1 MKVYKYIRYSTN
13 EQDEAS
19 QDNIIYE
26 YCVRKGITPN
36 ETFRDEGVSGGK
48 KYTQRNLGELCKK
61 LKKGD
66 CVVVSEVS
74 RLTRG
79 GIGELCEIIET
90 YFKPN
95 KLRLIICNVGIDIDC
110 SCLDAMT
117 ELTLYIFAAVAK
129 MEKEMICQRTKSS
142 MDSIKREIAEFG
154 YHISKSGNKIT
165 SLGGG
170 EPSESCHN
178 AAGRKSRQ
186 RALEND
192 NNMKFYRY
200 FLAFEERNGKFETN
214 DRETNAKN
222 WELLAHELNQLGYK
236 TSRGLEFTS
245 MRCRNTY
252 RTLKE
257 TLKGVKI

>member
-1 MKVYKYIRYSTN
+1 MNVYKYIRYSTDK
-13 EQDEAS
+13 QDEAS
-19 QDNIIYE
+19 QDNIIQE
-26 YCVRKGITPN
+26 YCFRKGIMPN

-48 KYTQRNLGELCKK
+48 KYTQRNLGNLCKK
-61 LKKGD
+61 LQQGD

-95 KLRLIICNVGIDIDC
+95 QLRLIICNVGIDIDC
-110 SCLDAMT
+110 SCMDAMT
-117 ELTLYIFAAVAK
+117 EMTLYIFAAVAK
-129 MEKEMICQRTKSS
+129 MEKDMIRQRTKSS
-142 MDSIKREIAEFG
+142 MESIKKEIEEFG

-170 EPSESCHN
+170 EPSESCRN
-178 AAGRKSRQ
+178 AAGQKSRQ
-186 RALEND
+186 RALENE

-200 FLAFEERNGKFETN
+200 FVSFEERNGKFDDN

-222 WELLAHELNQLGYK
+222 WELLAHELNQLGYL
-236 TSRGLEFTS
+236 TSSGLPFTS
-245 MRCRNTY
+245 MRCRNAY
-252 RTLKE
+252 RTLKKS
-257 TLKGVKI
+257 LKGKI